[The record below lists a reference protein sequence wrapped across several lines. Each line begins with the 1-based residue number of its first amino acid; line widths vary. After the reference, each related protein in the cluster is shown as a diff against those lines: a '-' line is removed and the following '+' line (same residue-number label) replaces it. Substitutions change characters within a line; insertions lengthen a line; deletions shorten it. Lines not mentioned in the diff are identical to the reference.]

1 MNKEKAKARKRA
13 RRLLKYHQG
22 AACALPS
29 EAVSPVMAR
38 LASLAAVSKR
48 VMLVEFAAHSRKHT
62 QQRG

>member
-1 MNKEKAKARKRA
+1 VHKEKAKARKRA

-29 EAVSPVMAR
+29 EAVGRVAAR

-48 VMLVEFAAHSRKHT
+48 AMLVEFAAMRRKHT
-62 QQRG
+62 QRG